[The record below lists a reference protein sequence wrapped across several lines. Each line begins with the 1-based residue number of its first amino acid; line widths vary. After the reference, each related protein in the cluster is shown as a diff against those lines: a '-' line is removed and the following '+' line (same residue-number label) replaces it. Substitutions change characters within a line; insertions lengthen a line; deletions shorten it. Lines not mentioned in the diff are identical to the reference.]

1 MFAATSRKSQQRSM
15 APSPVST
22 CTPLH
27 PYDPMWPLPHMHALH
42 PSPSARCTVCPSA
55 HPLPLHPCHSPSS
68 VHLIPMTLSVPVDPL
83 SAPVDLSCTLLL
95 PPAPSGTSLHLPAPF
110 AVSACSCCH
119 LLAPS
124 APSDPTAPSAPGGC
138 ENPNWAWGHA
148 TLLGLAGGGS
158 NSSEFYATA

>member
-1 MFAATSRKSQQRSM
+1 MGGIRKGASLI
-15 APSPVST
+15 APSAPVP
-22 CTPLH
+22 TPC
-27 PYDPMWPLPHMHALH
+27 PCPLA
-42 PSPSARCTVCPSA
+42 T
-55 HPLPLHPCHSPSS
+55 LPRLF
-68 VHLIPMTLSVPVDPL
+68 HLIPVTLSVPVDPL

-95 PPAPSGTSLHLPAPF
+95 PPAPSGASLHLPAPF
-110 AVSACSCCH
+110 AVFACSRCH

-158 NSSEFYATA
+158 KSREFYATA